1 MSNDA
6 GKLVGT
12 SGTMALPGETESGS
26 AGTQPDKGY
35 PGRRCAKGAS
45 GPWWEDPSGAVFF
58 PYPWTPS
65 SCLRKSCGE
74 AASVATTAAAV
85 HDWTFYQAA
94 VELCQRANL
103 PIPWI
108 TRRGTHLE
116 QGRATGS

>member
-1 MSNDA
+1 MMLGSWSEQVVQWPCPEKRSQALRGRNLTRDIRVDGA
-6 GKLVGT
+6 QRCIGPLV
-12 SGTMALPGETESGS
+12 
-26 AGTQPDKGY
+26 
-35 PGRRCAKGAS
+35 
-45 GPWWEDPSGAVFF
+45 EDPSGAVFF